1 MSKNVKISIDYY
13 SMLQYSKDIK
23 NNTQRSGYR
32 SQGVYMSNYEYFMKR
47 SEKAFEKAQSIK
59 DVDVKKIF
67 LNASKGFKIK
77 ANKLIL
83 EEAAREIIPI
93 RI

>member
-1 MSKNVKISIDYY
+1 
-13 SMLQYSKDIK
+13 
-23 NNTQRSGYR
+23 
-32 SQGVYMSNYEYFMKR
+32 MSNYEYFMKR